1 MISTELSAVH
11 AVVLHSNVPQA
22 PRTTEVITA
31 LANTSATQFDRDSPV
46 GESCSDGSMQD
57 LDDRASPS
65 NVYTTV
71 DYENQAMYDSDDDIP
86 ILGLGLS
93 ESEDDLVDVE
103 SVPTPTPSPPPP
115 APAPVSTSPIDNA
128 TPSKGALLKTR
139 LSAKK
144 KARLEKAAQLK
155 IKRKRTHAKTNPT
168 ASPPKKRK
176 RSSGGGS
183 GSGGGPSGSVA
194 KKAKTA
200 ATAD

>member
-115 APAPVSTSPIDNA
+115 APVSTSPIDNPM
-128 TPSKGALLKTR
+128 PSKGALLKAR

-176 RSSGGGS
+176 RSSGS
-183 GSGGGPSGSVA
+183 GPSGSVA
-194 KKAKTA
+194 KKSKTA